1 MNKKGYFAST
11 GNNQYTQVEGYK
23 TIKQKYDKKQIS
35 VLNVGM
41 LTAGIGFLYVA
52 ALGFLLEYLVFNPL
66 LENIAFGN
74 FEDSSASYIILTLA
88 VIGLTIGSILS
99 LVWSFRVYKA
109 SLAFAITTIFIYT
122 TSYAVG
128 FGSLFSYVNWIY
140 DGLSL
145 IMVAFALV
153 GVIFLGTFA
162 ISKLISIKSAVTL
175 SKLIFASFGI
185 ALVAFLVVLFWSLFG
200 MSQEAYR
207 VIILVTSG
215 ISCLL
220 SVLLLAYNLWLAQN
234 MDKFYLP
241 NELNLKVGLFI
252 GFQILVNLM
261 ILLWSILRI
270 AAAAKR

>member
-66 LENIAFGN
+66 LQNISYDNDYLGT
-74 FEDSSASYIILTLA
+74 SYIVLTLA
-88 VIGLTIGSILS
+88 VVGLTIGSILS

-128 FGSLFSYVNWIY
+128 FGSLFSYINWIY

-153 GVIFLGTFA
+153 GIIFLGTFA
-162 ISKLISIKSAVTL
+162 ISKLLSIKSAITL

-241 NELNLKVGLFI
+241 NELNLKVGLYI
-252 GFQILVNLM
+252 GFQMLVNLM
-261 ILLWSILRI
+261 LLLWSILRI

>member
-1 MNKKGYFAST
+1 MNNKGYFAST
-11 GNNQYTQVEGYK
+11 GNSQYSQVEGYK

-52 ALGFLLEYLVFNPL
+52 ALGFLLEYVVFNPI
-66 LENIAFGN
+66 LENAYYANN
-74 FEDSSASYIILTLA
+74 FNVAYIILTLA
-88 VIGLTIGSILS
+88 VIGLVIGSILS

-109 SLAFAITTIFIYT
+109 SLAYAITTIFIYT

-128 FGSLFSYVNWIY
+128 FGSLFSYINFIFEF
-140 DGLSL
+140 DGLTL
-145 IMVAFALV
+145 IMAAFALV
-153 GVIFLGTFA
+153 GIIFIGTFA

-185 ALVAFLVVLFWSLFG
+185 ALAAFLVILFWSLFG
-200 MSQEAYR
+200 ISEEAQR
-207 VIILVTSG
+207 IILLVTGG

-220 SVLLLAYNLWLAQN
+220 SVLMLTYNLWLAQN

-252 GFQILVNLM
+252 GFQMLVNLM
-261 ILLWSILRI
+261 LLLWSILRI
-270 AAAAKR
+270 MGAARR

>member
-66 LENIAFGN
+66 LQNISYGN
-74 FEDSSASYIILTLA
+74 DYLGTSYIVLTLA
-88 VIGLTIGSILS
+88 VVGLTIGSILS

-128 FGSLFSYVNWIY
+128 FGSLFSYINWIY

-153 GVIFLGTFA
+153 GIIFLGTFA
-162 ISKLISIKSAVTL
+162 ISKLLSIKSVVTL

-185 ALVAFLVVLFWSLFG
+185 ALVAFLVILFWSLFG

-241 NELNLKVGLFI
+241 NELNLKVGLYI
-252 GFQILVNLM
+252 GFQMLVNLM
-261 ILLWSILRI
+261 LLLWSILRI